1 MPPLPG
7 GPAPPGTGRK
17 GAVPLKRFFTKYG
30 LMALATATAVTVILS
45 LVTFFSNNTTLLEN
59 LVGTA
64 AAPFQSAAAS
74 LVQWV
79 EGNLRFAA
87 EFDALKEENQALR
100 TQIAEMEEKL
110 RQAEVDSEENRR
122 LRRLL
127 ELREQRRDLT
137 DLETATVVER
147 SASNWSSAMTLSKGT
162 SSGVEVGDC
171 VITEEGYLA
180 GFISDAGTNWSTL
193 LTLVDTDAAVGA
205 QIFRSGDVAVAQGEF
220 SLMHQGRLKLTYL
233 AAGAT
238 LLAGDL
244 VVTSGLG
251 GYCPSGLVIGSV
263 EELVADEGGLTQYA
277 VIKPAAQ
284 LEDLVQVAVVKSFE
298 IVE

>member
-1 MPPLPG
+1 M
-7 GPAPPGTGRK
+7 
-17 GAVPLKRFFTKYG
+17 KRFFTKYG

>member
-45 LVTFFSNNTTLLEN
+45 LVTFFSNNPPLLEN

-162 SSGVEVGDC
+162 SSGVEVE
-171 VITEEGYLA
+171 I
-180 GFISDAGTNWSTL
+180 
-193 LTLVDTDAAVGA
+193 
-205 QIFRSGDVAVAQGEF
+205 
-220 SLMHQGRLKLTYL
+220 GR
-233 AAGAT
+233 AH
-238 LLAGDL
+238 
-244 VVTSGLG
+244 V
-251 GYCPSGLVIGSV
+251 
-263 EELVADEGGLTQYA
+263 
-277 VIKPAAQ
+277 
-284 LEDLVQVAVVKSFE
+284 
-298 IVE
+298 

>member
-1 MPPLPG
+1 M
-7 GPAPPGTGRK
+7 
-17 GAVPLKRFFTKYG
+17 KRFFTRYG
-30 LMALATATAVTVILS
+30 LAALAAATAVTVILS
-45 LVTFFSNNTTLLEN
+45 LVTFFANNTTLLEN
-59 LVGTA
+59 LVGTVT
-64 AAPFQSAAAS
+64 APFQSAAAS
-74 LVQWV
+74 AAGWV

-87 EFDALKEENQALR
+87 EFDALKEENQALK
-100 TQIAEMEEKL
+100 TQIAEMEERL
-110 RQAEVDSEENRR
+110 RQAEVDSEENQR

-127 ELREQRRDLT
+127 DLREQRRDLS

-147 SASNWSSAMTLSKGT
+147 STDNWSAAMTLSKGT
-162 SSGVEVGDC
+162 ASGVEVGDC

-180 GFISDAGTNWSTL
+180 GFISDAGANWSTL
-193 LTLVDTDAAVGA
+193 LTLVDTEAAVGA

-220 SLMHQGRLKLTYL
+220 SLMRQGRLKLTYL
-233 AAGAT
+233 AADTT

>member
-1 MPPLPG
+1 M
-7 GPAPPGTGRK
+7 
-17 GAVPLKRFFTKYG
+17 KRFFTKYG
-30 LMALATATAVTVILS
+30 LMALAAATAVTVLLS

-59 LVGTA
+59 LVGTVT
-64 AAPFQSAAAS
+64 APFQSAAAS
-74 LVQWV
+74 VAAWV
-79 EGNLRFAA
+79 DGNLRFAA

-100 TQIAEMEEKL
+100 VQIAEMEERL

-122 LRRLL
+122 LRNLL
-127 ELREQRRDLT
+127 DLREQRRDLT

-147 SASNWSSAMTLSKGT
+147 SASNWSAVMTLSKGT
-162 SSGVEVGDC
+162 SSGIEVGDC

-180 GFISDAGTNWSTL
+180 GFISDAGANWSTL

-220 SLMHQGRLKLTYL
+220 SLMREGRLKLTYL
-233 AAGAT
+233 AAGTT

-251 GYCPSGLVIGSV
+251 DYCPSGLVIGSV

-277 VIKPAAQ
+277 IIQPAAR
-284 LEDLVQVAVVKSFE
+284 LEDLVQVAVIKSFE